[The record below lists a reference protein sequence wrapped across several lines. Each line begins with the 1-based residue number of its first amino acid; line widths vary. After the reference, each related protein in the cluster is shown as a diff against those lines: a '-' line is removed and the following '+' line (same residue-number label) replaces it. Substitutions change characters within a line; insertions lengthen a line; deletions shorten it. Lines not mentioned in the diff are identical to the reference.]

1 MREIEGIKKG
11 LPPTAHLANAKREKQ
26 RSEADNKKH
35 TQKDPLFD
43 SSGNSNSE

>member
-11 LPPTAHLANAKREKQ
+11 LPPNNHKANTKREKE
-26 RSEADNKKH
+26 REEAYNKKH
-35 TQKDPLFD
+35 TQKDELFD